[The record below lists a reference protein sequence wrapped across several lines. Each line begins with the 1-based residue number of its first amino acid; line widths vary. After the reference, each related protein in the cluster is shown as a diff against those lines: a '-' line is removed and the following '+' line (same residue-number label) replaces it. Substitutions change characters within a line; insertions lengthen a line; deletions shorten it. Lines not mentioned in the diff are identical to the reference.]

1 MKANHPKAFWQ
12 ATLKHCQSSYR
23 KWVHIYEAQ
32 LAGVSV
38 EDEYM
43 PHQSIYAQARHRNKK
58 IDTLS
63 PLEQMYAVGY
73 WITKEKVFYP
83 NCYLQVLEGNNVRIR
98 GLLAHSRILSKT
110 GLNKKNHEKSIKAVL
125 FVGVDTHHYVEIIV
139 SGKQLSFSRKV
150 GITCQATLREAGVY
164 ESTEKDIQFW

>member
-1 MKANHPKAFWQ
+1 
-12 ATLKHCQSSYR
+12 
-23 KWVHIYEAQ
+23 
-32 LAGVSV
+32 
-38 EDEYM
+38 M

-58 IDTLS
+58 VDTLS
-63 PLEQMYAVGY
+63 PLEQLYAVGY
-73 WITKEKVFYP
+73 WNIQEDTFYP
-83 NCYLQVLEGNNVRIR
+83 NCYLRVLDGNRVSIR

-110 GLNKKNHEKSIKAVL
+110 GFGSKNRDKTIKAVL
-125 FVGVDTHHYVEIIV
+125 LVGVDAHRYIEVIV